1 MRVGREEAPPGQREP
16 AWVPAHPWGGISGCR
31 GCGHRQA
38 GLGHGAGC
46 SSPITARPPVPLT
59 PSSAG
64 SSSSTPR
71 TPGLWHLGPQSR
83 RKEEKQVRDEDWVWR
98 PGCPKTA
105 LGHLSTWGSSG
116 QGLPFPEGYQSDSLC
131 PHTEKPLGGS
141 AAPPGPGLVLLLGMC
156 EPLPAWL
163 AGKKQSP
170 ALQPCALSTAGRGLC
185 PCRQDTISHSA
196 TCPWDRGSAT
206 WECARRNC
214 WVPPAAGSKA
224 EVQASLQKK
233 EKKK

>member
-16 AWVPAHPWGGISGCR
+16 AWVPAHPWEGISGCR

-46 SSPITARPPVPLT
+46 SSPITARPPAPLT

-185 PCRQDTISHSA
+185 PCRQDTI
-196 TCPWDRGSAT
+196 
-206 WECARRNC
+206 
-214 WVPPAAGSKA
+214 
-224 EVQASLQKK
+224 
-233 EKKK
+233 